1 MSATSLTLY
10 PPRLSALYPLSRS
23 FFRTA
28 ATVRPSR
35 SAINAIEALLSM
47 DHRRWFTSVS
57 DQGRAFGR
65 HNSKTAARFLIEYR
79 DHVGCCCR
87 IALFAAR
94 RPPCAQADF
103 KISSNSGVQRQVF
116 PLGLPNFCPFMGPP
130 WFVAEI
136 LLLFSPGNMS
146 STGDDEPAA
155 HLSVA

>member
-10 PPRLSALYPLSRS
+10 PPRLSAVYPRLRS

-35 SAINAIEALLSM
+35 SAINAREALLSM

-65 HNSKTAARFLIEYR
+65 HNAKVAARFLIEYR

-87 IALFAAR
+87 TALLAAR
-94 RPPCAQADF
+94 RPPRTQADF
-103 KISSNSGVQRQVF
+103 KIWSNSGVQRQVL
-116 PLGLPNFCPFMGPP
+116 PLGLPNFCPFIGSAL
-130 WFVAEI
+130 VR
-136 LLLFSPGNMS
+136 S
-146 STGDDEPAA
+146 
-155 HLSVA
+155 